1 MLVKVGHRLSTLML
15 LHHALAFTSTGNSP
29 TTMSFLVP
37 AFDREKNVDR
47 TCRSKLPIAMESSS
61 PVDFGGNIEDE
72 NQNLAKSEQM
82 NDSGFSAK
90 GRKPRRNNEAMGD
103 TAFLRKRTN
112 DLLRVTS
119 DEFLSSSGGIE
130 ATLGRSMKV
139 GRKTFNF
146 LIDAW
151 AFSGE
156 LDAADHAINLLDR
169 MEFLQTIPHFASS
182 SPDVRSYTKVINAIS
197 RSARPD
203 AGEVAESILNKM
215 EYLHLC
221 GTNLAAKPN
230 TFTYTAVIEAYA
242 NCGGDGAAEKAE
254 DILERMIA
262 KYQEGDPD
270 VIPTSRCFNA
280 AINAYGK
287 SDMTDAAQRAEHI
300 FHRMDA
306 IYMSG
311 VEEAKPN
318 TFNYNSLITALANS
332 GEEGSAQRAAEVLAQ
347 MEQCYAAGDMDCRPT
362 TVSFNAVIDAY
373 AKSGEEYGA
382 SRAEEIVRHMEDLYE
397 AGEEVRPNTR
407 SFNSVLNAYAKSG
420 EEGGAQKAQELLDFM
435 SSLYD
440 RGNDAVQPDVH
451 SFCTVINGKS
461 TTLTFP
467 ISVYTCLTLHT
478 AAWARSQQPNK
489 AERANN
495 LFRVMAQAYQNGNE
509 SLRPNV
515 VAVNAVMNACAYT
528 SGDVMAQNRAM
539 EIAHKRLREIENS
552 EYGSPDQVT
561 YGTFLKVCANQMP
574 DCSTR
579 QQIIEV
585 IFRKC
590 AQNGQVGNIVI
601 QQMKAMGPP
610 AVYSRLI
617 GRDINA
623 EIRMEDLPSDWWCNV
638 VEGKWRRRR
647 QF

>member
-1 MLVKVGHRLSTLML
+1 
-15 LHHALAFTSTGNSP
+15 
-29 TTMSFLVP
+29 
-37 AFDREKNVDR
+37 
-47 TCRSKLPIAMESSS
+47 
-61 PVDFGGNIEDE
+61 
-72 NQNLAKSEQM
+72 
-82 NDSGFSAK
+82 
-90 GRKPRRNNEAMGD
+90 
-103 TAFLRKRTN
+103 
-112 DLLRVTS
+112 
-119 DEFLSSSGGIE
+119 
-130 ATLGRSMKV
+130 MKV

-156 LDAADHAINLLDR
+156 LDAADHAMRLLDR
-169 MEFLQTIPHFASS
+169 MEFLQKFPDFVSS

-203 AGEVAESILNKM
+203 AGEVAESILDKM
-215 EYLHLC
+215 EQLYLS
-221 GTNLAAKPN
+221 GVNPSAKPN

-254 DILERMIA
+254 EILERMIA
-262 KYQEGDPD
+262 KFNQGDPD
-270 VIPTSRCFNA
+270 VTPTSRCFNA

-287 SDMTDAAQRAEHI
+287 SDLPGAAHRAEQI
-300 FHRMDA
+300 FHRMDG

-311 VEEAKPN
+311 VEEAKPS

-332 GEEGSAQRAAEVLAQ
+332 GEEGSAQRAAELLQQ

-373 AKSGEEYGA
+373 AKSGEVYGA
-382 SRAEEIVRHMEDLYE
+382 ARAEEIVRHMEDLHE

-420 EEGGAQKAQELLDFM
+420 DEGGAVKAQELLDFM
-435 SSLYD
+435 LGLYD
-440 RGNDAVQPDVH
+440 RGNEAVQPDVH

-461 TTLTFP
+461 ASLALPVVSF
-467 ISVYTCLTLHT
+467 VFLCLMLHIT
-478 AAWARSQQPNK
+478 AWARSQQPNK

-495 LFRVMAQAYQNGNE
+495 LFRSMVQAYQNGNE

-528 SGDVMAQNRAM
+528 PGDVMAQSRAM
-539 EIAHKRLREIENS
+539 EIAHKRLRELENS

-590 AQNGQVGNIVI
+590 VQDGQVGNFVL
-601 QQMKAMGPP
+601 QQMRAMGPP
-610 AVYSRLI
+610 ALYLRLV
-617 GRDINA
+617 GR
-623 EIRMEDLPSDWWCNV
+623 EIEEESRMEDLPGAWWCNV
-638 VEGKWRRRR
+638 VESKWRRRR
-647 QF
+647 HF